1 MERGF
6 SCRASYLI
14 VEVTT
19 DFQNVFRRYTVSECR
34 CGMELPQPSVL
45 ERFLLGKRVSDVM
58 GLAFTKPVLDD
69 VGKEDAVLTLQR
81 LHWECVRS
89 ALELLVG
96 AASEKENQKISAV
109 QITQDG
115 EETTIRAV
123 FTAAAVEKAATNP
136 AHCCCRRVSMPNSL

>member
-19 DFQNVFRRYTVSECR
+19 DLENVIRRYTVSECR

-45 ERFLLGKRVSDVM
+45 ERFLSGKRVPDLLGSP
-58 GLAFTKPVLDD
+58 FTEPTGD
-69 VGKEDAVLTLQR
+69 GSEPADAALRLQR
-81 LHWECVRS
+81 VHWECVRS

-115 EETTIRAV
+115 EETMIRAV
-123 FTAAAVEKAATNP
+123 FTAAAVEKAAANP